1 MSMKASIDIRKL
13 SEKDRHMMTSIFVEA
28 YYKHLQ
34 QLDKDLSKLKKIFNN
49 TFLVDH
55 FIGAFIDNE
64 LVGFFALT
72 DESERCLRINKKDV
86 YNVIKGIKGYFAYIF
101 LKYEFEHK
109 NILKEPGY
117 IIESVATRKKYQG
130 KGIATMLM
138 NYAIENNV
146 YLELNVLDI
155 NKRAYEIYKRIGF
168 EVFKEQKV
176 FPLFRKIIG
185 YNRRIYM
192 YHKSVANKDKESL
205 LTHAST

>member
-1 MSMKASIDIRKL
+1 MEAAIEIRKL
-13 SEKDRHMMTSIFVEA
+13 SENDRHSITSIFVEA
-28 YYKHLQ
+28 YYNHLR
-34 QLDKDLSKLKKIFNN
+34 QLDKDSSKLKKIFYN
-49 TFLVDH
+49 TFLIDH

-109 NILKEPGY
+109 IILKEHGY
-117 IIESVATRKKYQG
+117 TIESVATSKKYQG
-130 KGIATMLM
+130 KGIATKLM

-155 NKRAYEIYKRIGF
+155 NRRAYEIYKRVGF
-168 EVFKEQKV
+168 EVFKERTV
-176 FPLFRKIIG
+176 FPMFRKTIG

>member
-1 MSMKASIDIRKL
+1 MKDVIDIRKV
-13 SEKDRHMMTSIFVEA
+13 SENDRHTITSIFVEA
-28 YYKHLQ
+28 YYNHLQ
-34 QLDKDLSKLKKIFNN
+34 QLDKDSSKLYKIFYN
-49 TFLVDH
+49 TFLIEH

-64 LVGFFALT
+64 LVGFFALA
-72 DESERCLRINKKDV
+72 DEYERCLRINKKDV
-86 YNVIKGIKGYFAYIF
+86 YSVIKGIKGYFAYKS

-109 NILKEPGY
+109 IILKEPGY
-117 IIESVATRKKYQG
+117 TIESVATSKKYQG
-130 KGIATMLM
+130 KGIATALI